1 MKGGEEM
8 KNLFYAIGIFIIL
21 GVVGASDLDQATWQQ
36 VLHWGIVGYGFCF
49 VGWLLSKVKGVT
61 K

>member
-1 MKGGEEM
+1 M